1 MGVNVVAS
9 GDRLIVTRGR
19 RKTEVRIEP
28 TTAHFATAIVD
39 GRRIDFA
46 WRRGENGYT
55 VLINGVPHDVEIR
68 DPRAELANAATRR
81 DGKAGRDA
89 RVVAPIPGLVTRILV
104 QAGERVKKGRPVVCL
119 DAMKLENEIPS
130 PRAGVIRSI
139 DVEPGRPVEKGQT
152 LFVVG

>member
-1 MGVNVVAS
+1 MNVVAA
-9 GDRLIVTRGR
+9 GDHLIVTIGR

-28 TTAHFATAIVD
+28 TTAHFATATLD

-46 WRRGENGYT
+46 WCRGENGYT
-55 VLINGVPHDVEIR
+55 LLIDGIPHEVEMR
-68 DPRAELANAATRR
+68 DPREELANAATGR
-81 DGKAGRDA
+81 DRKADKDA

-104 QAGERVKKGRPVVCL
+104 QIGEKVKKGRPIICL

-130 PRAGVIRSI
+130 PRDGVIQSI